1 MVAAAPRRGQCAGG
15 PDASHYTGAFPGVL
29 AFHESVRVMNPPVL
43 AWPVALLHGSL
54 RLAGL
59 LPLRVLHGIGGALGR
74 ILWLTGGRARRITER
89 NLSLVLTQEGVE
101 TRHRMARAVLGETGR
116 ALTEIAKI
124 WGNPPERAL
133 GLIREVRGEALFQAA
148 LDRGRGLIVA
158 APHLGCWE
166 LLNYWLASRTPLAI
180 LYRAPRHAIVE
191 PLLLKVRGA
200 LPVEQVR
207 AEGAGVRTLY
217 KRLSAGG
224 VVGILPDQQ
233 PRGGEGVAAP
243 FFGVPA
249 PTMVLLPRL
258 AQRTGA
264 CVLFSFMERL
274 PRGAGYRL
282 HFLPAPAGI
291 EDVDIAVACGAL
303 NRGVEDCVRIAFA
316 QYQWTYKRYPSAPSS
331 SGR

>member
-1 MVAAAPRRGQCAGG
+1 VP
-15 PDASHYTGAFPGVL
+15 
-29 AFHESVRVMNPPVL
+29 FHEAAFVMSTPAL

-54 RLAGL
+54 RLAGR
-59 LPLRVLHGIGGALGR
+59 LPLRVLHRLGGALGQ

-89 NLSLVLTQEGVE
+89 NLSLVLTQEGTE
-101 TRHRMARAVLGETGR
+101 TRHRIAKAVLAETGR

-124 WGNPPERAL
+124 WGNPPQAAL

-217 KRLSAGG
+217 KRLAAGG

-264 CVLFSFMERL
+264 TVLFSFMERL
-274 PRGAGYRL
+274 PYGAGYRL
-282 HFLPAPAGI
+282 HFLPAPQAIADPDI
-291 EDVDIAVACGAL
+291 EVACCAL
-303 NRGVEDCVRIAFA
+303 NRGVEDCVRIAFN
-316 QYQWTYKRYPSAPSS
+316 QYQWTYKRFPSAPAP
-331 SGR
+331 

>member
-1 MVAAAPRRGQCAGG
+1 M
-15 PDASHYTGAFPGVL
+15 T
-29 AFHESVRVMNPPVL
+29 PPVL
-43 AWPVALLHGSL
+43 AWPVALLHGGL

-59 LPLRVLHGIGGALGR
+59 LPLRVLHALGATLGR
-74 ILWLTGGRARRITER
+74 TLWLTGGRSRRITER
-89 NLSLVLTQEGVE
+89 NLSLVLTQEGAK
-101 TRHRMARAVLGETGR
+101 TRHRIAGAVLAQTGR
-116 ALTEIAKI
+116 SLTEIAKI
-124 WGNPPERAL
+124 WGNRPDQAL
-133 GLIREVRGEALFQAA
+133 ELVREVRGEALFQAA
-148 LDRGRGLIVA
+148 LERGRGLIVA

-191 PLLLKVRGA
+191 PLLLQVRGA

-249 PTMVLLPRL
+249 QTMVLLPRL

-264 CVLFSFMERL
+264 TVLFGFMERL

-282 HFLPAPAGI
+282 HFVAAP
-291 EDVDIAVACGAL
+291 EDIANADIGIACAAL
-303 NRGVEDCVRIAFA
+303 NRGVEDCVRIAFT
-316 QYQWTYKRYPSAPSS
+316 QYQWTYKRYPSAPVAA
-331 SGR
+331 SG